1 MLNKVPPEPFRPLHT
16 VNLQADLI
24 VVGGGLAGTCCAIQA
39 ARAGIKVVLIQ
50 DRPVLGGNGSSE
62 VRLWTL
68 GATCHMGSNNRWAR
82 EGGIIDEILVESL
95 YRNTEGSALIFDA
108 ILLEKVVEEKNIT
121 LLLNTAAFEVTKHPG
136 DPDRIAAVKAF
147 CSQNSTLYDCS
158 APLFVDA
165 SGDGIIG
172 FLSGAAFRMGAE
184 KKEEFGEAFAPD
196 EEFGALLGDSLYFY
210 SKNIGRPVPFVAPS
224 FALKNIPDRIP
235 RFRRFNASTQGCEL
249 WWIEYGGR
257 LDTVHQ
263 AEDIKWELW
272 RIVYGVWDYIKN
284 SGNFPEAANLTLE
297 WIGHIP
303 GKRES
308 RRFEGDYMLKQQ
320 DVVERRLH
328 PDAVAFGGWSID
340 LHPAD
345 GVYSKLE
352 GSHHLHSK
360 GPYQIPYRCLY
371 SRNITNLYLAGRI
384 ISSSHVAFGTTRVM
398 GTLSHA
404 GQAVGEAA
412 AMCTERG
419 LLPRD
424 ILKPELMHE
433 LQQRLLA
440 GNQHIP
446 SLRLEDKNDLA
457 MTARLSA
464 SSTLTL
470 AELPADGPSIPL
482 DLDRGQLLPVRAGA
496 MPEVTLWLDVQSDT
510 ELTCELITTSRLDH
524 HTPDV
529 PLAKLTKK
537 LAKGDNQP
545 LVLKFDATI
554 DQPRYVLVALRKNP
568 NVSVRSS
575 ERRLTGVLSLKHRRD
590 EKTSHVGGE
599 DYEVWTPDRR
609 PAGQSFAMKIS
620 PGIEVFAVNNLTNG
634 VFRPTHQPN
643 AWLAAMD
650 DKYPAVTLAWD
661 RPQTIGQVTIY
672 CDSDYDHGMETV
684 LYVHPERAV
693 PFCPKTIRVLDGSG
707 KLLHEAKDHHQ
718 ATLRIKLSQPV
729 TTDKLVIEVPEMN
742 GPHTP
747 ATLMGV
753 RVLP

>member
-1 MLNKVPPEPFRPLHT
+1 MLNRVPPEPFRPLKTDVLH
-16 VNLQADLI
+16 ADLV
-24 VVGGGLAGTCCAIQA
+24 VVGGGLAGTCTAIQA
-39 ARAGIKVVLIQ
+39 ARAGIKVVLVQ
-50 DRPVLGGNGSSE
+50 DRPVLGGNASSE

-82 EGGIIDEILVESL
+82 EGGIVDEILVESL
-95 YRNTEGSALIFDA
+95 WRNTEGSSLIFDS

-136 DPDRIAAVKAF
+136 DPDRIASVKAF
-147 CSQNSTLYDCS
+147 CSQNSTLYECV

-184 KKEEFGEAFAPD
+184 KKEEFGEGFAPD

-210 SKNIGRPVPFVAPS
+210 SKDIGRPVTFVPPS
-224 FALKNIPDRIP
+224 FALKNVPERIP
-235 RFRRFNASTQGCEL
+235 RFKRFNAETHGCQL

-263 AEDIKWELW
+263 AEEIKWELW

-284 SGNFPEAANLTLE
+284 SGNFPDAANKTLE

-308 RRFEGDYMLKQQ
+308 RRFEGDYMLTQH

-328 PDAVAFGGWSID
+328 KDAVAYGGWSID

-371 SRNITNLYLAGRI
+371 SRNIRNLFLAGRI

-412 AMCTERG
+412 AICTERN

-424 ILKPELMHE
+424 ILADETMAE

-440 GNQHIP
+440 KNQHIP
-446 SLRLEDKNDLA
+446 NLRLADKNDLA
-457 MTARLSA
+457 MTAKLTA

-470 AELPADGPSIPL
+470 SEMPADGPSVKL
-482 DLDRGQLLPVRAGA
+482 EWDRGQLLPVRPGA
-496 MPEVTLWLDVQSDT
+496 VPEVTLWVDVEAET

-529 PLAKLTKK
+529 PLAKLVKK
-537 LAKGDNQP
+537 LPAGQNQP
-545 LVLKFDATI
+545 LVLRFDATI
-554 DQPRYVLVALRKNP
+554 DQPRYVLVVLRKNP
-568 NVSVRSS
+568 LVSVRTS
-575 ERRLTGVLSLKHRRD
+575 ERRLSGVLSLKHRRD

-609 PAGQSFAMKIS
+609 PAGQSFAMKIM
-620 PGIEVFAVNNLTNG
+620 PALDVFSVSALTNG
-634 VFRPTHQPN
+634 VFRPTNQPN
-643 AWLAAMD
+643 AWIAD
-650 DKYPAVTLAWD
+650 IKDTRPSVTLSWD
-661 RPQTIGQVTIY
+661 KPQSIAAVTIY

-684 LYVHPERAV
+684 LYQHPERAV
-693 PFCPKTIRVLDGSG
+693 PFCPKHLRMLDRTG
-707 KLLHEAKDHHQ
+707 KVLHEVTEHHQ
-718 ATLRIKLSQPV
+718 PTLRIPLNV
-729 TTDKLVIEVPEMN
+729 TTDKLTIEVPEMN
-742 GPHTP
+742 GLHTP
-747 ATLMGV
+747 TTLMGI
-753 RVLP
+753 RVERA